1 MPGHECKKARCALP
15 TATWE
20 AMSELINTRKD
31 GNSLLRPRARL
42 QPSQLLFS
50 ERYCRVPLGEMIEK
64 NAAHPS
70 LKRGIR
76 ADFRRIV
83 ANWSSRRIPIGC
95 PLPGF
100 SLSRYY
106 SRDKIGSTSRVCIF
120 YASFFFFLRINSDE
134 IRSSRSSLLVVVGRK
149 GNDPGERGGIA
160 LEKSIKNSSALR
172 VTLFFPASIET
183 G

>member
-100 SLSRYY
+100 SPSRYY

-120 YASFFFFLRINSDE
+120 YAPFFFFTDKLGWN
-134 IRSSRSSLLVVVGRK
+134 
-149 GNDPGERGGIA
+149 
-160 LEKSIKNSSALR
+160 
-172 VTLFFPASIET
+172 SIEPILPPCR
-183 G
+183 GWEERQRSRWKRWYCPREVD